1 MRVDVAVPSRAS
13 RVAMLL
19 NSISDWARPSDAKL
33 ETLGEMDIGRAA
45 ALLLLLALL
54 LFTPPGLRLV
64 GSMVRPLSGGA
75 VTVER
80 LSGTFPNRLRAAS
93 VEIADAQG
101 AWLRLTDIALD
112 WSAFSA
118 LRNHIKVRDVTA
130 ARIAVLRRPV
140 ASEAEGGE
148 TPRID
153 VAHFRFGRID
163 IHAPVIGR
171 QVALTA
177 QGALEY
183 TSRHQLSA
191 DVAASRLDNGDR
203 YRIAGGIAQ
212 DVAQG
217 AYRHPRK
224 GPDGILGD
232 LAGLPGL
239 GRCKSASACRWRQ
252 NAPTPCPLR

>member
-1 MRVDVAVPSRAS
+1 MRNWKP
-13 RVAMLL
+13 
-19 NSISDWARPSDAKL
+19 WAKWTS
-33 ETLGEMDIGRAA
+33 GAA
-45 ALLLLLALL
+45 ATLLLLLGLL

-64 GSMVRPLSGGA
+64 GSLVRPLSGGT
-75 VTVER
+75 VTVEQ

-93 VEIADAQG
+93 VEIADTQG

-118 LRNHIKVRDVTA
+118 LRNHIEVRDVTA
-130 ARIAVLRRPV
+130 ARITVLRRPV
-140 ASEAEGGE
+140 PSEAEDGE

-171 QVALTA
+171 QTALTA
-177 QGALEY
+177 EGALQY
-183 TSRHQLSA
+183 TSRHELSA
-191 DVAASRLDNGDR
+191 NVTASRLDNGDR

-217 AYRHPRK
+217 GIAIHE

-239 GRCKSASACRWRQ
+239 GPVNLEARAAGDRTANTMSFTL
-252 NAPTPCPLR
+252 NAGPLRANGKGTLQLATDRADIAFSADA